1 MASGAFIDDNPL
13 KIALVKR
20 VVAIDEKNLG
30 GDDPVVASD
39 LRNLALLSARTGDD
53 IEAGRSYGRAV
64 EIAERAEQMDSFE
77 RSMIFAG
84 AADFH
89 KQQKQYKE
97 AERLLRRAMEI
108 AAGMPSSQPSQH
120 SRFRASLAEV
130 LRLEGKEAEADL
142 LLAEPPAT
150 ASTSQTDRDSTAEAD
165 TLRARQYVEEGKL
178 GEAEVF
184 YRHAISVGEKDPE
197 KAPWLVLD
205 LDELAG
211 IYHSEKRDVEAEELY
226 RRAISLRETSLR
238 TLAPLSARTLAP
250 VSAIVLSFPFGLQYL
265 LRDQGR
271 LAEIEPVYEQALK
284 IQEQY
289 VGPNDYS
296 IANTLHMLAS
306 VYREQGKFEAALPL
320 CQRSLKIAERE
331 FGADDARVGAILNE
345 YAQNLE
351 ALGRTHEAAAMRTRA
366 ERSESKS
373 SPQ

>member
-1 MASGAFIDDNPL
+1 M
-13 KIALVKR
+13 
-20 VVAIDEKNLG
+20 
-30 GDDPVVASD
+30 
-39 LRNLALLSARTGDD
+39 T
-53 IEAGRSYGRAV
+53 
-64 EIAERAEQMDSFE
+64 
-77 RSMIFAG
+77 FAG

-150 ASTSQTDRDSTAEAD
+150 SSTSQTDRDSTDEEAD
-165 TLRARQYVEEGKL
+165 TLRARQYVEQGKL

-197 KAPWLVLD
+197 KATLLVLD

-250 VSAIVLSFPFGLQYL
+250 VSAIVLSFPFGLQNL

-271 LAEIEPVYEQALK
+271 LTEIEPVYEQALK

-289 VGPNDYS
+289 LGPNDYS

-306 VYREQGKFEAALPL
+306 VYREEGKFEAALPL
-320 CQRSLKIAERE
+320 CQHAIKLAERE
-331 FGADDARVGAILNE
+331 FGVDDPRVWGILNE
-345 YAQNLE
+345 YAQDLE
-351 ALGRTHEAAAMRTRA
+351 ALGRIREAAVMRRRA
-366 ERSESKS
+366 ERSASKS
-373 SPQ
+373 SAQ